1 MAAKRHMDIKRNI
14 TGHNMIIA
22 DMTGYSLKQWC
33 LRRPGRLAPKLSR
46 ITDEKSVT
54 FTMEVYSH
62 IIDGMQDEAKALPDE
77 VLSAGRNGARI
88 ESTPEINITVLRTH
102 DLATSP
108 CSSGG

>member
-33 LRRPGRLAPKLSR
+33 VRRPGRLAPKLPR
-46 ITDEKSVT
+46 LTDEKSVT

-62 IIDGMQDEAKALPDE
+62 IIDGMQEDAMALPDE
-77 VLSAGRNGARI
+77 VLPAGRNGARMRL
-88 ESTPEINITVLRTH
+88 TPEINITALRA
-102 DLATSP
+102 DGLATSP